1 MYVDSFAHF
10 LGIGK
15 IEYMIDNFGLP
26 KEKDE
31 GMSTNTKM
39 AIAGAAL
46 LAVTAG
52 TMYEN
57 DQDATQESKRTES
70 AQKYEAKSVK
80 EGYPM
85 RESIP
90 PGAMLAVEEYKSILG
105 ATWSIPF
112 VPGADS
118 EQEKM
123 IESIAQKHG
132 VSKNDFAQALRYK
145 FSDAGIE

>member
-1 MYVDSFAHF
+1 
-10 LGIGK
+10 
-15 IEYMIDNFGLP
+15 MIDNFGLP

-31 GMSTNTKM
+31 GMSKNTKM
-39 AIAGAAL
+39 AIAGAAMLAVAGGAILENHKSDVAETQTQEHL
-46 LAVTAG
+46 LAFEKSSVEAG
-52 TMYEN
+52 FPT
-57 DQDATQESKRTES
+57 
-70 AQKYEAKSVK
+70 
-80 EGYPM
+80 

-90 PGAMLAVEEYKSILG
+90 LEAFYAVDEYKSILG

-123 IESIAQKHG
+123 IEHLAQKHG

-145 FSDAGIE
+145 FNDAGIE